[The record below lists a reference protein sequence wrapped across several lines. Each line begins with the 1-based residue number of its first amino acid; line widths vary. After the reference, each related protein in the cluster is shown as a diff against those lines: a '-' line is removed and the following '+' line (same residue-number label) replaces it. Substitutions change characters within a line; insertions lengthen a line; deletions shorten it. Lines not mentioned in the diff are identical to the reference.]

1 MVFDVKLKI
10 ARSCNTNWEIYKIKK
25 ETKIKMGKNSR
36 KLVIEKFD
44 ENFVINRYLSIIS

>member
-1 MVFDVKLKI
+1 MVFDVKL
-10 ARSCNTNWEIYKIKK
+10 EIFKDLAIQIEKFMKLKK

-44 ENFVINRYLSIIS
+44 ENFCY